1 MELNKKNMR
10 KIMILIT
17 FTILLLVG
25 LMNVGVVMNTVG
37 WSLGI
42 LMPFIIGGG
51 IAFLLSVP
59 MRLFEE
65 KIFRK
70 GKTDNK
76 VLNKIRRPMSILLSL
91 LMIIGIIL
99 FVIFLVSPEISKTV
113 VKLTETIPEFF
124 ENAEEWF
131 MNLGVKYPQIQKY
144 IDNYTFDLDRISTY
158 VIDMTQ
164 TIGSDVLAST
174 FSILGSIVSTIT
186 NFVIGLVFAIYLLSK
201 KEKLAQQGKKI
212 LYSYLPMKRADRI
225 IVILKLTHKSFSNFI
240 SGQCVEAVIE
250 GCMFFMVLSIFN
262 FDYAL
267 LIGILVGFTAL
278 IPIFGAFIGC
288 VIGTLLLFMV
298 SPAQALW
305 FVIIFLI
312 LQQIES
318 NLIYPYVV
326 GGSIGLPS
334 IWVLFAVTLGGS
346 MMGVVG
352 MLIFIPLFSVFYV
365 IMRENVK
372 TRLLLRRVP
381 EDKYN
386 EPHQM
391 TIEQQ
396 RNELEQRGKN
406 RTKKENNKETR
417 QQGAKQQE
425 ERQQEE
431 RQLSTKQQDVRKQ
444 NRNQHDIRHL
454 NTKQR
459 EMEQQGIKKQEERY
473 QEEKHQ
479 EEKKYDIKQ
488 QEVKQKHPKVTEAN
502 IAESKGKENK
512 QMSNREKKNEPSYKR
527 QTFEKITQD
536 EL

>member
-17 FTILLLVG
+17 FTVLLLVG
-25 LMNVGVVMNTVG
+25 LVNISAVMDTVN
-37 WSLGI
+37 WVFGI

-76 VLNKIRRPMSILLSL
+76 ILNKIRRPMSILLSL
-91 LMIIGIIL
+91 LMIIGII
-99 FVIFLVSPEISKTV
+99 FIVIFMISPEVKNTISKLVDTM
-113 VKLTETIPEFF
+113 PDFF
-124 ENAEEWF
+124 ENAEKWVL
-131 MNLGVKYPQIQKY
+131 NLTEQYPQIQKY
-144 IDNYTFDLDRISTY
+144 VDEYTLDMDKISKYFLDL
-158 VIDMTQ
+158 TQ
-164 TIGSDVLAST
+164 TIGTNIVSST
-174 FSILGSIVSTIT
+174 VSILGSIVSTIA

-225 IVILKLTHKSFSNFI
+225 IVILKITHKSFSNFI

-250 GCMFFMVLSIFN
+250 GCVFFAILSIFG

-288 VIGTLLLFMV
+288 IVGALLLFMV
-298 SPAQALW
+298 SPTQALW
-305 FVIIFLI
+305 FVIIFII
-312 LQQIES
+312 LQQVES

-352 MLIFIPLFSVFYV
+352 MLIFIPLFSVLYV
-365 IMRENVK
+365 LMRENVK
-372 TRLLLRRVP
+372 TRLMIRKVP
-381 EDKYN
+381 EEKYN
-386 EPHQM
+386 EPCKV
-391 TIEQQ
+391 TIEQH
-396 RNELEQRGKN
+396 RNELEQRGLN
-406 RTKKENNKETR
+406 RGRKTKAEESDVTATTIDDKK
-417 QQGAKQQE
+417 KQQE
-425 ERQQEE
+425 LTPKPIIKPQVVNNQE
-431 RQLSTKQQDVRKQ
+431 KKA
-444 NRNQHDIRHL
+444 
-454 NTKQR
+454 
-459 EMEQQGIKKQEERY
+459 IKK
-473 QEEKHQ
+473 
-479 EEKKYDIKQ
+479 I
-488 QEVKQKHPKVTEAN
+488 EARN
-502 IAESKGKENK
+502 CRRSRKTRTYKETK
-512 QMSNREKKNEPSYKR
+512 
-527 QTFEKITQD
+527 
-536 EL
+536 

>member
-1 MELNKKNMR
+1 MR

-37 WSLGI
+37 WSFGI

-99 FVIFLVSPEISKTV
+99 FVIFLISPEISKTV

-250 GCMFFMVLSIFN
+250 GCMFFMILSIFN

-288 VIGTLLLFMV
+288 VIGALLLFMV

-381 EDKYN
+381 EEKYN
-386 EPHQM
+386 EPHPM

-396 RNELEQRGKN
+396 RSELEQRGKN
-406 RTKKENNKETR
+406 RAKKENNKETR
-417 QQGAKQQE
+417 HQGTRQQGTRQQDTKQQE
-425 ERQQEE
+425 ARQ
-431 RQLSTKQQDVRKQ
+431 Q
-444 NRNQHDIRHL
+444 NRNQHDIKHL

-459 EMEQQGIKKQEERY
+459 EMEQQGIKKQEETY

-479 EEKKYDIKQ
+479 EEKHQEEKQYDSKK
-488 QEVKQKHPKVTEAN
+488 QEVKQKHSKVTEAN

-512 QMSNREKKNEPSYKR
+512 QISNRVKKNEPSYKR